1 MSLPMTTIHLLPMLL
16 EQTRAEFLRYLRSPF
31 LSVFTLAIPIV
42 FYLFVGLASGGATV
56 AGVPRPAY
64 VLAGFAAYAV
74 SNVMLSTFGVS
85 LAVDRAR
92 RTDVLMRATPL
103 RPWVFLTARAI
114 VAIAFGLVALVA
126 LSVFAVLAGGVH
138 LGLSTWAALVGW
150 LLAGSLPFLAL
161 GLAVGYLVNPNAGG
175 VAVNL
180 VALPLYFAAGVFRPV
195 SQLPQLI
202 QDVAPYLPSFRY
214 AQLAWNAIGA
224 TNAAPLPQD
233 LLYLAAWTVGLAI
246 LAVRAYRLEES
257 RRLA

>member
-1 MSLPMTTIHLLPMLL
+1 MSRPTTTASPLPMLL

-31 LSVFTLAIPIV
+31 LSVFTLALPIV
-42 FYLFVGLASGGATV
+42 FYLFVGLPATGAMV
-56 AGVPRPAY
+56 AGVPRPVY

-74 SNVMLSTFGVS
+74 SNVMLSTFGIG
-85 LAVDRAR
+85 LTVDRAR
-92 RTDVLMRATPL
+92 RMDVLMRATPL
-103 RPWVFLTARAI
+103 RPWVFLAGRAI
-114 VAIAFGLVALVA
+114 VAIGFGLVALVA

-138 LGLSTWAALVGW
+138 LGLAVWVALVGW
-150 LLAGSLPFLAL
+150 LLLGCLPFLAL

-180 VALPLYFAAGVFRPV
+180 VALPLYFAAGVFRPID
-195 SQLPQLI
+195 QLPQFI
-202 QDVAPYLPSFRY
+202 QHVAPYLPSFRY

-224 TNAAPLPQD
+224 TNAAPLGQN
-233 LLYLAAWTVGLAI
+233 LVYLAVWSVGLAI

>member
-1 MSLPMTTIHLLPMLL
+1 MRMPMTTALPLAMLA

-42 FYLFVGLASGGATV
+42 FYLFVGLAAGGATV

-74 SNVMLSTFGVS
+74 SNVMLSTFGIG
-85 LAVDRAR
+85 LTVDRAR

-103 RPWVFLTARAI
+103 RPWVFLAARGI
-114 VAIAFGLVALVA
+114 VAIAFGLVALAA
-126 LSVFAVLAGGVH
+126 LSVFAVLTGGVD
-138 LGLSTWAALVGW
+138 LGLTTWAALVGW
-150 LLAGSLPFLAL
+150 LLVGSLPFLAL
-161 GLAVGYLVNPNAGG
+161 GLAIGYLVSPNAGG

-195 SQLPQLI
+195 SQLPQVI
-202 QDVAPYLPSFRY
+202 QHVAPYLPSFRY

-224 TNAAPLPQD
+224 NGAAPLPQD
-233 LLYLAAWTVGLAI
+233 LLYLGVWTVGLAI
-246 LAVRAYRLEES
+246 VALRAYRLEES

>member
-1 MSLPMTTIHLLPMLL
+1 MSLPMTTTHPLPMLL

-31 LSVFTLAIPIV
+31 LSVFTFAIPIV
-42 FYLFVGLASGGATV
+42 FYLFVGLSSGGATV

-74 SNVMLSTFGVS
+74 SNVMLSTFGVG

-103 RPWVFLTARAI
+103 RPSVFLAARAI
-114 VAIAFGLVALVA
+114 VAIAFGLVALV
-126 LSVFAVLAGGVH
+126 H
-138 LGLSTWAALVGW
+138 LGLSTWATLVGW
-150 LLAGSLPFLAL
+150 LLVGSLPFLAL

-195 SQLPQLI
+195 SQLPPLI
-202 QDVAPYLPSFRY
+202 QHVAPYLPSFRY